1 MSENNQIQ
9 IPMLSNKYYNFCKN
23 IYEKKQYKED
33 YELIYKIGVL
43 YDLYSISSN
52 EIKDKI
58 KTSLDNQ
65 IIKLDYKIIKR
76 LLETAFIFANL
87 DSDGLTLFSTNEE
100 KEIQIKEID
109 NIKNDSYRIAISVY
123 YYWKYIKESWS
134 TNNSLFNNNIVY
146 RLFTR
151 LWILTTIRNLYEDDN
166 IDIYSIDLQWKIE
179 LTNKE
184 LNNRFSITDYL
195 WEEKIISWFWS
206 KYKKIIDDESFF
218 SDFQFWLMEKLIKS
232 KNSPIKSFAVSAPTS
247 AWKTFVLKKYIVLKI
262 LESFLER
269 ENINIAFIVPSKS
282 LINELNWDFI
292 DLFKNYNINTN
303 ICNIHAHIWWDE
315 FLQDFSSKS
324 NLFILTQERLN
335 YFYNDIKFKNWWKN
349 FKFDIVVVD
358 EAHKVWYWYRWTLL
372 SYIISKIKQD
382 NKNIQII
389 LLAPLLSKLNKFK
402 DEFWL
407 NSLSENFSNFWL
419 VAKNQ
424 ILVEQKKV
432 WFWYHMYFYLN
443 KNTEENELFKFKHSQ
458 FESDIKFLNYLAN
471 NFSINEQSIIF
482 RYRADYVKDQAEDL
496 AKINTNKISDED
508 LIDYI
513 NDIFPKDFEL
523 TNFLKKWVWYH
534 NWALPTS
541 IKSKIE
547 ELFKNWDLKYLCA
560 NSTMLE
566 WVNLPAKNIFIWGDW
581 KRDEISTLDFKNLV
595 WRAGRLNHH
604 LSWNVFY
611 VKFDEYSDKII
622 DEKNQTWELINN
634 ISNLLWNESKF
645 EEFLSYIKPWSNLY
659 KEIINNNNDN
669 NDLKEKRK
677 EFEYLTWYLVS
688 NVIDSIE
695 KNTENRYNENLEL
708 LDKNYFIDRLEQLKS
723 WWKKDFFDKV
733 WQFIYWNRE
742 YKIEKIEELRKS
754 VYSLCNELKVNNK
767 SEFDKDFLNIVKKN
781 IFIDPRKQL
790 DFYDLVIS
798 WGQSFVLKNIEYFSN
813 VNNLFN
819 DDKNEKK
826 EKLKLLI
833 IEVNRYFIFS
843 PLNYQTEDNEFD
855 YINLISW
862 IMNQWISW
870 ISLKNILEGR
880 KNYFK
885 TLKRITDDI
894 QFTFFNWISIF
905 FELANLGYKNY
916 IINNYF
922 DREENEI
929 LQFDTNFLFYLELW
943 NYYPNLVYLI
953 SKWLSRESAIWLYD
967 MKIISS
973 FISDND
979 SKIYFYIEKN
989 RILKTLNDNNK
1000 NIIHD
1005 ELLRFI
1011 YNN

>member
-9 IPMLSNKYYNFCKN
+9 IPILSNKYYIFCKN

-52 EIKDKI
+52 EVKDKI

-65 IIKLDYKIIKR
+65 IVKLNDTVIKR

-87 DSDGLTLFSTNEE
+87 NADELTVFSTNEE

-123 YYWKYIKESWS
+123 YYWKYIKEIWS
-134 TNNSLFNNNIVY
+134 TNNSFFNNNIVY

-151 LWILTTIRNLYEDDN
+151 LWILTKIRNLYEDDN
-166 IDIYSIDLQWKIE
+166 IDIDSIDLQWKIE

-195 WEEKIISWFWS
+195 WEEKIISWFWT
-206 KYKKIIDDESFF
+206 KYKNFIDDESFF

-232 KNSPIKSFAVSAPTS
+232 GNSLIKSFAISAPTS
-247 AWKTFVLKKYIVLKI
+247 AWKTFILKKYIIFKLI
-262 LESFLER
+262 ESVIEK

-292 DLFKNYNINTN
+292 DLFKNYNIDSR
-303 ICNIHAHIWWDE
+303 ICNIHTHIWWDD
-315 FLQDFSSKS
+315 FLQDYSSKS

-335 YFYNDIKFKNWWKN
+335 YFYNDIKFKNWWES

-389 LLAPLLSKLNKFK
+389 LLAPLLSKLHKFK

-407 NSLSENFSNFWL
+407 NLLSENFSNFWL

-424 ILVEQKKV
+424 ILVEQKK
-432 WFWYHMYFYLN
+432 FWWRYHMCFYLN
-443 KNTEENELFKFKHSQ
+443 KNTEENELFKFKLAQ
-458 FESDIKFLNYLAN
+458 LDSDIKFLNYLAN
-471 NFSINEQSIIF
+471 NFSTNEQSIIF
-482 RYRADYVKDQAEDL
+482 RYRPDYVRDQAQDL
-496 AKINTNKISDED
+496 AKINSSGISDED

-523 TNFLKKWVWYH
+523 INFLKKWVWYH
-534 NWALPTS
+534 NWALPIS

-547 ELFKNWDLKYLCA
+547 DLFKNWDLKYLCA

-581 KRDEISTLDFKNLV
+581 EKETISTLDFKNLV

-611 VKFDEYSDKII
+611 VKFKEYEEKII
-622 DEKNQTWELINN
+622 DEKNSTWELINN
-634 ISNLLWNESKF
+634 ISNLLWNENKF
-645 EEFLSYIKPWSNLY
+645 EEFLAYIKPWSILY
-659 KEIINNNNDN
+659 KEIISDK
-669 NDLKEKRK
+669 DLRDKRK

-695 KNTENRYNENLEL
+695 KNTEVRYNENLEL
-708 LDKNYFIDRLEQLKS
+708 LDKNYFIDRLEQLKN

-733 WQFIYWNRE
+733 WQFIYWNKE
-742 YKIEKIEELRKS
+742 YKTEKIEELRKS
-754 VYSLCNELKVNNK
+754 IYTLCNELKVNNK
-767 SEFDKDFLNIVKKN
+767 SEFDKNFLNIVKKN

-798 WGQSFVLKNIEYFSN
+798 WGQKFVLENINYFSN
-813 VNNLFN
+813 INTLLS
-819 DDKNEKK
+819 DEKNEKS
-826 EKLKLLI
+826 EKLKLLVN
-833 IEVNRYFIFS
+833 EVDKYFIFT
-843 PLNYQTEDNEFD
+843 PLYKINSDADIDFD
-855 YINLISW
+855 YIEFISKL
-862 IMNQWISW
+862 MNQWISW
-870 ISLKNILEGR
+870 VPLKNILEWR

-885 TLKRITDDI
+885 TLKRITDEI
-894 QFTFFNWISIF
+894 QFHFLNWISIF
-905 FELANLGYKNY
+905 IELANLGYKNY
-916 IINNYF
+916 VINNHF
-922 DREENEI
+922 DWDEYVI
-929 LQFDTNFLFYLELW
+929 SQFDAIFLFYLEIW

-953 SKWLSRESAIWLYD
+953 SKGVSRESAIRLYK
-967 MKIISS
+967 MNIISP
-973 FISDND
+973 FIWDND
-979 SKIYFYIEKN
+979 SKKYFLFEKN
-989 RILKTLNDNNK
+989 RILKILRDNNK
-1000 NIIHD
+1000 NIIYN